1 MSDASRLETVRAAL
15 SARGYDVEQ
24 TDRGAVAVPTEEAD
38 PVGVAGELAVVPA
51 PTRPVA
57 LLEAVASAASRDRTA
72 LFVAH
77 PVDAGAVRDVL
88 TDPPGLA
95 AATDGTRTFYSGP
108 DRLHAGDDGLACC
121 RADEPPVW
129 REEPADGVTGDGR
142 RFVLYADGDP
152 VAAFDDLDGLACPS
166 RSAFPYAYRR
176 DEDGRFRVRN
186 LETGRTAGRF
196 GSVGAMR
203 ANAYQPVAAPV
214 VPERILDGAYLP
226 EAWALATVEDGRVTE
241 LEGA

>member
-1 MSDASRLETVRAAL
+1 MNDASRLETVRAAL
-15 SARGYDVEQ
+15 STRGYDVEQ
-24 TDRGAVAVPTEEAD
+24 TDRGAVAVPTEGTD
-38 PVGVAGELAVVPA
+38 PVGVSGELAVVPA
-51 PTRPVA
+51 STRPIA
-57 LLEAVASAASRDRTA
+57 LLEAVAEAASRDRTA

-77 PVDAGAVRDVL
+77 PADAPTVRDVL

-108 DRLHAGDDGLACC
+108 DRLWAGDAGLACC
-121 RADEPPVW
+121 RADDPAVW
-129 REEPADGVTGDGR
+129 REEPAEGVTGDGNR
-142 RFVLYADGDP
+142 VVLYADGDP
-152 VAAFDDLDGLACPS
+152 VAAFDDIDGLACPS
-166 RSAFPYAYRR
+166 QSAFPYAYRR

-226 EAWALATVEDGRVTE
+226 EAWLLAIVEDGRVTG

>member
-24 TDRGAVAVPTEEAD
+24 TDRGAVAVPTDGTD
-38 PVGVAGELAVVPA
+38 PVGVAGELSVVPA
-51 PTRPVA
+51 STRPTA
-57 LLEAVASAASRDRTA
+57 LLEAVAGAAARGRTA

-77 PVDAGAVRDVL
+77 PVDAGTVRDVL

-95 AATDGTRTFYSGP
+95 AATDGTRTFYNGP
-108 DRLHAGDDGLACC
+108 DRLRAGDAGLACC
-121 RADEPPVW
+121 RADDPAIW
-129 REEPADGVTGDGR
+129 REEPAEGVTGDGNR
-142 RFVLYADGDP
+142 VVLYADGDP
-152 VAAFDDLDGLACPS
+152 IAAFDDLDGLACPP

-196 GSVGAMR
+196 GSVGGMR
-203 ANAYQPVAAPV
+203 VNAYQPVAAPI
-214 VPERILDGAYLP
+214 VPERILEGAYLP
-226 EAWALATVEDGRVTE
+226 EAWALATVDGGRVTR